1 MHVAKTGLTAQQYK
15 MQVIANNLANVN
27 TTGFKRDRAN
37 FESLFYQIVKNA
49 GSQTADNT
57 ALTSPL
63 AVGTGVKVVS
73 TQKLFTQGGLVSTDN
88 SLDLAI
94 DGSGFFQALL
104 PDGRV
109 GYTRAGVLSRNAEG
123 LLTTSSGYVVQP
135 QITIPNDATGINISN
150 SGIVSVTVP
159 GNDFGQEVGQI
170 SLVNF
175 SNPRGLTPIG
185 ENFLVESSESGQPQA
200 GAPLDGGF
208 GKVLQGYVE
217 SSNVNVVQE
226 LVDMI
231 ETQRAY
237 EVNSK
242 AISGVDDMLRF
253 ISQNL

>member
-1 MHVAKTGLTAQQYK
+1 M
-15 MQVIANNLANVN
+15 
-27 TTGFKRDRAN
+27 
-37 FESLFYQIVKNA
+37 
-49 GSQTADNT
+49 
-57 ALTSPL
+57 
-63 AVGTGVKVVS
+63 GTGVKVVS

-135 QITIPNDATGINISN
+135 QITIPNDATRINISN

-185 ENFLVESSESGQPQA
+185 ENFLLSHR
-200 GAPLDGGF
+200 
-208 GKVLQGYVE
+208 KVD
-217 SSNVNVVQE
+217 SPR
-226 LVDMI
+226 LVHHWTVDL
-231 ETQRAY
+231 EK
-237 EVNSK
+237 SCK
-242 AISGVDDMLRF
+242 AMLKAQMLMWCNNWL
-253 ISQNL
+253 I